1 MKVADGEKERK
12 IILII
17 NDFLVLLTVF
27 LVDELRGSA
36 ENHLKVEEK
45 MFN

>member
-1 MKVADGEKERK
+1 MADGKKERK

-17 NDFLVLLTVF
+17 NDFSILLTVF
-27 LVDELRGSA
+27 LADELRGSA
-36 ENHLKVEEK
+36 ENHLKVKEK